1 MSDEAQLLDEQIEYY
16 RARAS
21 EYDDWFYRRDRSDR
35 GEEHRKRWF
44 AEAQEVRD
52 ALATAAPSGNVLELA
67 CGTGVW
73 TRELLRSASRV
84 VAVDASPEVVEIN
97 RRCVGEAPV
106 EYVLADIFDWEPTSR
121 FDFVFFGFWLSHVPP
136 SRFEAFWRKVR
147 ACLLPGAPVFFVDSA
162 LHPEHRHRE
171 HRPPDRQAREGSWVA
186 RRDLK
191 DGREFDIVKL
201 FYEPEPLS
209 TRLEALGWKGY
220 VRQTER
226 FFLYGQVR

>member
-16 RARAS
+16 RARAA
-21 EYDDWFYRRDRSDR
+21 EYDDWFYRRDRYDR
-35 GEEHRKRWF
+35 GEEHRQQWF

-52 ALATAAPSGNVLELA
+52 ALATAAPSGNALELA

-121 FDFVFFGFWLSHVPP
+121 FDFVFFGFWL
-136 SRFEAFWRKVR
+136 
-147 ACLLPGAPVFFVDSA
+147 
-162 LHPEHRHRE
+162 
-171 HRPPDRQAREGSWVA
+171 
-186 RRDLK
+186 
-191 DGREFDIVKL
+191 
-201 FYEPEPLS
+201 
-209 TRLEALGWKGY
+209 
-220 VRQTER
+220 
-226 FFLYGQVR
+226 